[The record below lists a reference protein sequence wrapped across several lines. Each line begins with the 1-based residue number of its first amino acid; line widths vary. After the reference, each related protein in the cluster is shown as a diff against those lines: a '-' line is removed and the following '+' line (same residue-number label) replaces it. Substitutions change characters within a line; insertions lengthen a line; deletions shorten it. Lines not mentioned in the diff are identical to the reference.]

1 MIYEV
6 AYYKKG
12 FHVKRFDNLR
22 SAVYAF
28 SCIDVRFSPYMKKL
42 DI

>member
-12 FHVKRFDNLR
+12 FHAKRFDNLR
-22 SAVYAF
+22 SAVDAF
-28 SCIDVRFSPYMKKL
+28 SRIDVVYSPYMKKL